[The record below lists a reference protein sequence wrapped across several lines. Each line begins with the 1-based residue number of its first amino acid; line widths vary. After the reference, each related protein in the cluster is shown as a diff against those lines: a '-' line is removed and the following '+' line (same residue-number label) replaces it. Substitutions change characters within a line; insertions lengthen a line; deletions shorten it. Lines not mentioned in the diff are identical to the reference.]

1 MKILL
6 IGGEGYIG
14 KVVSDYLI
22 KKSHYV
28 ISYDNLIYGQNNKLD
43 QDNFKFINGDIADQK
58 KLIKVLEKVDHVVM
72 LVGLV
77 GDPITKKYPIES
89 NLINLIYLK
98 NIIKNI
104 YQLNIKK

>member
-22 KKSHYV
+22 NKSNYV

-43 QDNFKFINGDIADQK
+43 QDNFKFIKGDIADQK
-58 KLIKVLEKVDHVVM
+58 KL
-72 LVGLV
+72 
-77 GDPITKKYPIES
+77 
-89 NLINLIYLK
+89 
-98 NIIKNI
+98 
-104 YQLNIKK
+104 